1 MRDELPILSYILLC
15 YINFTILLLNQI
27 VTISLIGNHE
37 YHIRSKDTING
48 DPPDLP
54 LAPSNVDINLMQN
67 LTNLEDEVI
76 SLKDIK
82 IENLQNENKC
92 LKTKVYVCEKE
103 INNLEIKSN
112 NIDQYKCGNNV
123 EISIIPRSL
132 NDK

>member
-1 MRDELPILSYILLC
+1 
-15 YINFTILLLNQI
+15 
-27 VTISLIGNHE
+27 
-37 YHIRSKDTING
+37 
-48 DPPDLP
+48 
-54 LAPSNVDINLMQN
+54 MQN

-123 EISIIPRSL
+123 EISIIP
-132 NDK
+132 